1 MWANLR
7 AGVHIVQYNQDN
19 REKSAD
25 IKEACRQCMVVN
37 FVEWE
42 KGKGKER
49 ERESDSITSKPVE
62 ALKGRFVL
70 TWICRGEWESSSEGK
85 TTSDVR
91 FILNPP
97 PLRSLPLTHTYTKPK
112 KTTREFNNALEN
124 QDYLTRNKKREK
136 EKRERAREIS
146 YALVLNINSF
156 LWGNGK

>member
-7 AGVHIVQYNQDN
+7 AGVHIVQYHQVN

-25 IKEACRQCMVVN
+25 IKEAWRQCMVVN

-49 ERESDSITSKPVE
+49 ERESNSITSKPAE
-62 ALKGRFVL
+62 ALKVRFVL
-70 TWICRGEWESSSEGK
+70 TWICRGEWES
-85 TTSDVR
+85 DIR

-146 YALVLNINSF
+146 YALILNINSF